1 MLLYLARRLFQAVVV
16 MLVVSLI
23 AFVLFRFVGDP
34 VTQMLG
40 QDATAADRA
49 RVAASLGLDQ
59 PAHVQY
65 LRFLEQAAHGD
76 FGRSLKLGRPVADL
90 LAERMPATLEL
101 SLFAAGLAILVG
113 VPLGVRTAIVRR
125 GLVSRGLLALSL
137 LGISLPTFFL
147 GVLLILVFSV
157 TLGWLPS
164 YGRGETVA
172 LGWWRT
178 GFLTLDG
185 WRHLVLPGLTLALFQ
200 LALVLR
206 LVRAE
211 MLEVMRTDFVR
222 FARARGL
229 KPGAVY
235 FRHALRNALMPVVTI
250 IGLQLGSIIAF
261 ALITE
266 TVFQWPGM
274 GLLFAQSVA
283 FADVPVMAAYLCLI
297 ALVFVTIN
305 LAVDLAYLVID
316 PRLRDGRLTAS
327 VKGA

>member
-1 MLLYLARRLFQAVVV
+1 MFFYLARRLFQAVVV

-40 QDATAADRA
+40 QDATAGDRA
-49 RVAASLGLDQ
+49 RVAEALGLDQ

-65 LRFLEQAAHGD
+65 LRFLGQAAQGD
-76 FGRSLKLGRPVADL
+76 FGRSLKLGRPVAEL

-125 GLVSRGLLALSL
+125 GVLSRTMLTLSL
-137 LGISLPTFFL
+137 VGISLPTFFL

-157 TLGWLPS
+157 NLGWLPS
-164 YGRGETVA
+164 FGRGETVA

-178 GFLTLDG
+178 GFLTADG
-185 WRHLVLPGLTLALFQ
+185 WAHLILPGLTLALFQ

-211 MLEVMRTDFVR
+211 MLEVMRTDFVK

-229 KPGAVY
+229 KPRAVY

-305 LAVDLAYLVID
+305 LVVDLAYLVID

-327 VKGA
+327 AKGA

>member
-1 MLLYLARRLFQAVVV
+1 MFFYLARRLFQAVVV

-49 RVAASLGLDQ
+49 RVAAALGLDQ

-65 LRFLEQAAHGD
+65 LRFLGQAAQGD
-76 FGRSLKLGRPVADL
+76 FGRSLKLGRPVAEL

-125 GLVSRGLLALSL
+125 GVLSRAMLTLSL
-137 LGISLPTFFL
+137 VGISLPTFFL

-157 TLGWLPS
+157 NLGWLPS

-178 GFLTLDG
+178 GFLTVDG
-185 WRHLVLPGLTLALFQ
+185 WAHLILPGLTLALFQ

-211 MLEVMRTDFVR
+211 MLEVMRTDFVK

-229 KPGAVY
+229 KPRAVY

-297 ALVFVTIN
+297 ALVFVAIN
-305 LAVDLAYLVID
+305 LVVDLAYLVID

-327 VKGA
+327 AKGA

>member
-49 RVAASLGLDQ
+49 RVAAALGLDQ
-59 PAHVQY
+59 PAYVQY

-76 FGRSLKLGRPVADL
+76 FGRSLKLGRPVAEL
-90 LAERMPATLEL
+90 LAERVPATIEL

-125 GLVSRGLLALSL
+125 GLVSRSLLTLSL
-137 LGISLPTFFL
+137 AGISLPTFFL

-164 YGRGETVA
+164 YGRGDTVA

-178 GFLTLDG
+178 GFLTVDG
-185 WRHLVLPGLTLALFQ
+185 WRHLVLPGITLALFQ

-211 MLEVMRTDFVR
+211 MLEVMRTDFVK

-229 KPGAVY
+229 KPAAVY

-305 LAVDLAYLVID
+305 LVVDLAYLAID
-316 PRLRDGRLTAS
+316 PRLRDGRLTTS
-327 VKGA
+327 VKGT

>member
-49 RVAASLGLDQ
+49 RVATALGLDQ
-59 PAHVQY
+59 PAYIQY

-76 FGRSLKLGRPVADL
+76 FGRSLKLGRPVAEL
-90 LAERMPATLEL
+90 LAERVPATIEL
-101 SLFAAGLAILVG
+101 SLFAAGLAIVVG

-125 GLVSRGLLALSL
+125 GLVSRSLLTLSL

-164 YGRGETVA
+164 YGRGDTVA

-178 GFLTLDG
+178 GFLTVDG
-185 WRHLVLPGLTLALFQ
+185 WRHLVLPGITLALFQ

-211 MLEVMRTDFVR
+211 MLEVMRTDFVK

-235 FRHALRNALMPVVTI
+235 FRHALRNAAMPVVTI

-305 LAVDLAYLVID
+305 LVVDLAYLVID

-327 VKGA
+327 VRGA

>member
-49 RVAASLGLDQ
+49 RVAAALGLDQ
-59 PAHVQY
+59 PAYVQY

-76 FGRSLKLGRPVADL
+76 FGRSLKLGRPVAEL
-90 LAERMPATLEL
+90 LAERVPATIEL

-125 GLVSRGLLALSL
+125 GLVSRSLLTLSL
-137 LGISLPTFFL
+137 VGISLPTFFL

-164 YGRGETVA
+164 YGRGDTVA

-178 GFLTLDG
+178 GFLTVDG
-185 WRHLVLPGLTLALFQ
+185 WRHLVLHGITLALFQ

-211 MLEVMRTDFVR
+211 MLEVMRTDFVK

-229 KPGAVY
+229 KPAAVY

-305 LAVDLAYLVID
+305 LVVDLAYLAID
-316 PRLRDGRLTAS
+316 PRLRDGRLTTS
-327 VKGA
+327 VKGT

>member
-49 RVAASLGLDQ
+49 RVAAALGLDQ
-59 PAHVQY
+59 PAYVQY
-65 LRFLEQAAHGD
+65 LRFLKQAAHGD
-76 FGRSLKLGRPVADL
+76 FGRSLKLGRPVAEL
-90 LAERMPATLEL
+90 LAERVPATIEL

-125 GLVSRGLLALSL
+125 GLVSRSLLTLSL
-137 LGISLPTFFL
+137 VGISLPTFFL

-164 YGRGETVA
+164 YGRGDTVA

-178 GFLTLDG
+178 GFLTVDG
-185 WRHLVLPGLTLALFQ
+185 WRHLVLPGITLALFQ

-211 MLEVMRTDFVR
+211 MLEVMRTDFVK

-229 KPGAVY
+229 KPAAVY

-305 LAVDLAYLVID
+305 LVVDLAYLAID
-316 PRLRDGRLTAS
+316 PRLRDGRLTTS
-327 VKGA
+327 VKGT

>member
-49 RVAASLGLDQ
+49 RVAAALGLDQ
-59 PAHVQY
+59 PAYIQY

-76 FGRSLKLGRPVADL
+76 FGRSLKLGRPVAEL
-90 LAERMPATLEL
+90 LAERVPATIEL

-125 GLVSRGLLALSL
+125 GLVSRSLLTLSL
-137 LGISLPTFFL
+137 VGISLPTFFL

-164 YGRGETVA
+164 YGRGDTVA

-178 GFLTLDG
+178 GFLTVDG
-185 WRHLVLPGLTLALFQ
+185 WRHLVLPGITLALFQ

-211 MLEVMRTDFVR
+211 MLEVMRTDFVK

-229 KPGAVY
+229 KPAAVY

-305 LAVDLAYLVID
+305 LVVDLAYLAID
-316 PRLRDGRLTAS
+316 PRLRDGRLTTS
-327 VKGA
+327 VKGT

>member
-49 RVAASLGLDQ
+49 RVATALGLDQ
-59 PAHVQY
+59 PAYIQY

-76 FGRSLKLGRPVADL
+76 FGRSLKLGRPVAEL
-90 LAERMPATLEL
+90 LAERVPATIEL

-125 GLVSRGLLALSL
+125 GLVSRSLLTLSL

-147 GVLLILVFSV
+147 GVLLILIFSV

-164 YGRGETVA
+164 YGRGDTVA

-178 GFLTLDG
+178 GFLTVDG
-185 WRHLVLPGLTLALFQ
+185 WRHLVLPGITLALFQ

-211 MLEVMRTDFVR
+211 MLEVMRTDFVK

-235 FRHALRNALMPVVTI
+235 FRHALGNALMPVVTI

-305 LAVDLAYLVID
+305 LVVDLAYLVID

-327 VKGA
+327 VKGV

>member
-49 RVAASLGLDQ
+49 RVAAALGLDQ
-59 PAHVQY
+59 PAYVQY

-76 FGRSLKLGRPVADL
+76 FGRSLKLGRPVAEL
-90 LAERMPATLEL
+90 LAERVPATIEL

-125 GLVSRGLLALSL
+125 GLVSRSLLTLSL
-137 LGISLPTFFL
+137 VGISLPTFFL

-164 YGRGETVA
+164 YGRGDTVP

-178 GFLTLDG
+178 GFLTVDG
-185 WRHLVLPGLTLALFQ
+185 WRHLVLPGITLALFQ

-211 MLEVMRTDFVR
+211 MLEVMRTDFVK

-229 KPGAVY
+229 KPAAVY

-305 LAVDLAYLVID
+305 LVVDLAYLAID
-316 PRLRDGRLTAS
+316 PRLRDGRLTTS
-327 VKGA
+327 VKGT

>member
-49 RVAASLGLDQ
+49 RVAAALGLDQ
-59 PAHVQY
+59 PAYVQY

-76 FGRSLKLGRPVADL
+76 FGRSLKLGRPVAEL
-90 LAERMPATLEL
+90 LAERVPATIEL

-125 GLVSRGLLALSL
+125 GLVSRSLLTLSL
-137 LGISLPTFFL
+137 VGISLPTFFL

-164 YGRGETVA
+164 YGRGDTVA

-178 GFLTLDG
+178 GFLTVDG
-185 WRHLVLPGLTLALFQ
+185 WRHLVLPGITLALFQ

-211 MLEVMRTDFVR
+211 MLEVMRTDFVK

-229 KPGAVY
+229 KPAAVY

-305 LAVDLAYLVID
+305 LVVDLAYLAID
-316 PRLRDGRLTAS
+316 PRLRDGRLTTS
-327 VKGA
+327 VKGT

>member
-49 RVAASLGLDQ
+49 RVATALGLDQ
-59 PAHVQY
+59 PAYIQY

-76 FGRSLKLGRPVADL
+76 FGRSLKLGRPVAEL
-90 LAERMPATLEL
+90 LAERVPATIEL

-125 GLVSRGLLALSL
+125 GLVSRSLLTLSL

-164 YGRGETVA
+164 YGRGATVA

-178 GFLTLDG
+178 GFLTVAG
-185 WRHLVLPGLTLALFQ
+185 WRHLVLPGIKLALFQ

-211 MLEVMRTDFVR
+211 MLEVMRTDFVK

-235 FRHALRNALMPVVTI
+235 FRHALGNALMPVVTI

-305 LAVDLAYLVID
+305 LVVDLAYLVID

>member
-49 RVAASLGLDQ
+49 RVAAALGLDQ
-59 PAHVQY
+59 PAYVQY

-76 FGRSLKLGRPVADL
+76 FGRSLKLGRPVAEL
-90 LAERMPATLEL
+90 LAERVPATIEL
-101 SLFAAGLAILVG
+101 SVFAAGLAILVG

-125 GLVSRGLLALSL
+125 GPVSRSLLTLSL
-137 LGISLPTFFL
+137 VGISLPTFFL

-164 YGRGETVA
+164 YGRGDTVA

-178 GFLTLDG
+178 GFLTVDG
-185 WRHLVLPGLTLALFQ
+185 WRHLVLPGITLALFQ

-211 MLEVMRTDFVR
+211 MLEVMRTDFVK

-229 KPGAVY
+229 KPAAVY

-305 LAVDLAYLVID
+305 LAVDLAYLAID

-327 VKGA
+327 VKGT

>member
-49 RVAASLGLDQ
+49 RVAAALGLDQ
-59 PAHVQY
+59 PAYVQY

-76 FGRSLKLGRPVADL
+76 FGRSLKLGRPVAEL
-90 LAERMPATLEL
+90 LAERVPATIEL

-125 GLVSRGLLALSL
+125 GLVSRSLLTLSL

-164 YGRGETVA
+164 YGRGDTVA

-178 GFLTLDG
+178 GFLTVDG
-185 WRHLVLPGLTLALFQ
+185 WRHLVLPGITLALFQ

-211 MLEVMRTDFVR
+211 MLEVMRTDFVK

-229 KPGAVY
+229 KPAAVY

-305 LAVDLAYLVID
+305 LVVDLAYLAID
-316 PRLRDGRLTAS
+316 PRLRDGRLTTS
-327 VKGA
+327 VKGT